1 MKLISVNLKFSFQID
16 CLLFIIRSDAHV
28 LPTPHKVRRH
38 NLRTIQVDRKDLDFS
53 DRDILGTGTFS
64 TVYHGKLLGMDV
76 AVKSF
81 KLEKEMTRNSPDFEK
96 VFSIENEKVNKIKA
110 DDVKERFEAEGHLML
125 RLRHPHIIQLL
136 GVCPMDCREE
146 RENPLLIFEYLESGS
161 LCHYIHDV
169 TQAPLDHATL
179 FSVGRD
185 IALALNYLHNRKIPV
200 VHLDVKSANVLLDA
214 YLRAKIADLG
224 LAQPLPPK
232 SKKNVSEKSVK
243 LCCLKGTPAFM
254 APEVLKD
261 RHVTVAADVYGFGI
275 ILWEMAVGLKPFFG
289 MNLVEVSNT
298 FIYYATFTIR

>member
-1 MKLISVNLKFSFQID
+1 MNNCFHFLHS
-16 CLLFIIRSDAHV
+16 SDAQV

-53 DRDILGTGTFS
+53 DKDVIGKGTFS

-81 KLEKEMTRNSPDFEK
+81 KLETQMLQNK
-96 VFSIENEKVNKIKA
+96 IENPKITEEEKDKDIKA
-110 DDVKERFEAEGHLML
+110 KRNEVKERFEAEGHLML

-136 GVCPMDCREE
+136 GVCPMESDLPTES
-146 RENPLLIFEYLESGS
+146 PLLVFEYLESGS
-161 LCHYIHDV
+161 LSHYIHEV

-185 IALALNYLHNRKIPV
+185 IALALNYLHNRKLPI

-224 LAQPLPPK
+224 LAQPLPPT
-232 SKKNVSEKSVK
+232 KKNVSEKSVK

-254 APEVLKD
+254 SPEVLKD
-261 RHVTVAADVYGFGI
+261 RYVSIAADVYGFGI
-275 ILWEMAVGLKPFFG
+275 ILWEMSVALKPFHG
-289 MNLVEVSNT
+289 MNLMEVCKTLN
-298 FIYYATFTIR
+298 FIQTHLHQIMI

>member
-1 MKLISVNLKFSFQID
+1 MSCID
-16 CLLFIIRSDAHV
+16 ILSSYLNRSENQV

-38 NLRTIQVDRKDLDFS
+38 NLRTIQVDRKDLHFS
-53 DRDILGTGTFS
+53 DKNVIGKGTFS

-81 KLEKEMTRNSPDFEK
+81 KLDTHISQNNILNQKMSLLDKNKALKEKREE
-96 VFSIENEKVNKIKA
+96 
-110 DDVKERFEAEGHLML
+110 VKERFEAEGHLML

-136 GVCPMDCREE
+136 GCCPMETE
-146 RENPLLIFEYLESGS
+146 SETTASPLLVFEYLESGS
-161 LCHYIHDV
+161 LSHYVHEV

-185 IALALNYLHNRKIPV
+185 IALALNYLHNRKLPV

-224 LAQPLPPK
+224 LAQPLPPT
-232 SKKNVSEKSVK
+232 KKNDVKCEKSVT

-261 RHVTVAADVYGFGI
+261 RHVSTAADVYGFGI
-275 ILWEMAVGLKPFFG
+275 ILWEMSVAMKPFDG
-289 MNLVEVSNT
+289 MDLVEVR
-298 FIYYATFTIR
+298 FIIIIPYSR